1 MKYLCAVY
9 FEPNALQGL
18 SASEHATLDRDSLD
32 YNDEL
37 AKNGHY
43 IAAAALQS
51 PRTAKTVRHRGGKT
65 VVMDGPFAETKEVL
79 GGFILI
85 EAQDI
90 KEAVRIAE
98 NIPVGKFA
106 SVEVRPEMQIG

>member
-9 FEPNALQGL
+9 LEPNALQGL
-18 SASEHATLDRDSLD
+18 SAGEQAKLNQDSLD

-37 AKNGHY
+37 SKKGHY
-43 IAAAALQS
+43 IAASALQ
-51 PRTAKTVRHRGGKT
+51 PLTAKTVCHRGGKT
-65 VVMDGPFAETKEVL
+65 LVTDGPFAETKEVL

-85 EAQDI
+85 EARDMN
-90 KEAVRIAE
+90 EAVRIAE

-106 SVEVRPEMQIG
+106 SIEVRPEMKVG